1 MPPLVRIQ
9 PPPFFASSRTGSLS
23 VAIYNV
29 LCSFWESS
37 SVSQWSHAV
46 APFCTASRTTRWGIC
61 GGAGGHFDRSDAAL
75 LCRSVRWQITDEDRG
90 KIKRKL
96 IDALEMATR
105 PRDIASLSK
114 ALIACEAQNQRDDL
128 LLAKQDSRNPEEQEL
143 KITVEHVDVSLN
155 S

>member
-1 MPPLVRIQ
+1 MPQDHPNNYYMKSGRPSLPRRYRSQ
-9 PPPFFASSRTGSLS
+9 SSKSPTDSGGS
-23 VAIYNV
+23 
-29 LCSFWESS
+29 
-37 SVSQWSHAV
+37 
-46 APFCTASRTTRWGIC
+46 
-61 GGAGGHFDRSDAAL
+61 GGHFDRSDAAL

-96 IDALEMATR
+96 IDALENATR

-143 KITVEHVDVSLN
+143 KITVEHIDMGLN

>member
-1 MPPLVRIQ
+1 MIDSNYIFLVGLDMPQNHPNNYHMKSGRPNFPRRYRSQ
-9 PPPFFASSRTGSLS
+9 SSESPTDSGGS
-23 VAIYNV
+23 
-29 LCSFWESS
+29 
-37 SVSQWSHAV
+37 
-46 APFCTASRTTRWGIC
+46 
-61 GGAGGHFDRSDAAL
+61 GGHFDRSDTAL

-96 IDALEMATR
+96 IDALKTATR

-143 KITVEHVDVSLN
+143 KIIVTHVDMGLN

>member
-1 MPPLVRIQ
+1 MIDSNYIFLVGLDMPQNHPNNYHMKSGRPNFPRRYRIQ
-9 PPPFFASSRTGSLS
+9 SSEAPTDSGGS
-23 VAIYNV
+23 
-29 LCSFWESS
+29 
-37 SVSQWSHAV
+37 
-46 APFCTASRTTRWGIC
+46 
-61 GGAGGHFDRSDAAL
+61 GGHFDRSDAAL

-143 KITVEHVDVSLN
+143 KITVAHVEMYRVDDG
-155 S
+155 